1 MSSTLKNLSPK
12 PAAGSQSGLQH
23 LIMAV
28 VLSASVGGGSVSMV
42 SPARSD
48 VVLRSAPTVTD
59 VTGTDLALAGR
70 LLAQAGSIGG
80 SVAPPAVGGRE
91 GKSVSGGEPAAQ
103 APPPAAK
110 TKKRPTAGE
119 SPRPVQA
126 KRTATTAGQS
136 CRSIVGTWSSVASG
150 RANDTQFHADGTI
163 TRPASKGAWSCE
175 NGQYTV
181 VWRFLGRRG
190 PFRLSADGKQ
200 LIKDGS
206 VGFYRDGGA
215 PGTSPVRRA
224 TRP

>member
-1 MSSTLKNLSPK
+1 MSFMLKNLSQK
-12 PAAGSQSGLQH
+12 PLAGSRSGLRR

-28 VLSASVGGGSVSMV
+28 VLSTAVGGGSASMV

-48 VVLRSAPTVTD
+48 VALRSAPTVMH
-59 VTGTDLALAGR
+59 VTGTDMPLAGI
-70 LLAQAGSIGG
+70 LLAQAGSVGG

-110 TKKRPTAGE
+110 TKKRPAAGE

-126 KRTATTAGQS
+126 KRAATAVSQS

-163 TRPASKGAWSCE
+163 TRPASKGTWSCE

-206 VGFYRDGGA
+206 VGFYR
-215 PGTSPVRRA
+215 R
-224 TRP
+224 